1 MTQRDQHIVF
11 QQRNFPGHHCRIFG
25 EDNSLN
31 QQKDGAHRFLQRQGY
46 LMPLRFILPVA
57 AIGVALIAS
66 GCQLAPHGS
75 PSTPIRPAQVN
86 ETSQCDDLLQ
96 QVEARM
102 STALAFKVRSASAS
116 LRQAQELCNS
126 GQPERGIAILRG
138 VRGSMNDNRTSATR

>member
-1 MTQRDQHIVF
+1 MAQLDEHIQHRSF
-11 QQRNFPGHHCRIFG
+11 RGDHRHIFG
-25 EDNSLN
+25 EENSLN
-31 QQKDGAHRFLQRQGY
+31 HQKDSAHRFLQRGGY
-46 LMPLRFILPVA
+46 LMPLRFVLPVA

-75 PSTPIRPAQVN
+75 PSTQIRPAQVN

-126 GQPERGIAILRG
+126 GQPEQGMAILMR